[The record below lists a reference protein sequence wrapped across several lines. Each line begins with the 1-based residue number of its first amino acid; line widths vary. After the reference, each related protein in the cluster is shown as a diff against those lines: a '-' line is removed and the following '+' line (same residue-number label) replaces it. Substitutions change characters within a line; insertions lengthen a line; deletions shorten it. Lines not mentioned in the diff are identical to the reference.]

1 MVAVTAEETH
11 AAGSLAVS
19 DDPRSGAGPA
29 VRRRPELGFLLL
41 FAVFVLYLV
50 LPLAGMALFSFGDD
64 WVDTVL
70 PRRFTLEYWAA
81 AISHPLFLP
90 TFARSFIASIGTTV
104 LALALM
110 TPTLFVLHVAAP
122 RMRPFIEFVS
132 LAPFALPT
140 VVFALSLI
148 RTYSVPPLVITG
160 TPLLLILSYTV
171 VSLPFVYRSIDNS
184 LRALDTRTLYEAAQT
199 LGASRWE
206 PFFSVI
212 LPNIRRGLTAA
223 SLLVLSVTFGEYT
236 LSAFLVG
243 DAWKTSGVWIY
254 TFWDDHPHET
264 LALGVIS
271 FAITWGASLAILA
284 MMGRRTTAEVGRA

>member
-1 MVAVTAEETH
+1 MVSLSADAEVVP
-11 AAGSLAVS
+11 APSLPV
-19 DDPRSGAGPA
+19 RRRPA
-29 VRRRPELGFLLL
+29 LVRRRPEVGFLLL
-41 FAVFVLYLV
+41 FAVFTAYLI
-50 LPLAGMALFSFGDD
+50 LPLVGMALFSLGDD

-81 AISHPLFLP
+81 ALAEPLFIP
-90 TFARSFIASIGTTV
+90 TFARSLMASVGTV
-104 LALALM
+104 LLSLALM
-110 TPTLFVLHVAAP
+110 TPTLFVIHVAAP
-122 RMRPFIEFVS
+122 RLRPLIEFVS

-140 VVFALSLI
+140 VVFALALI
-148 RTYSVPPLVITG
+148 RTYSVPPFVMTG

-171 VSLPFVYRSIDNS
+171 ICLPFVYRSIDNS
-184 LRALDTRTLYEAAQT
+184 LRSLDTRTLYEAAQT

-206 PFFSVI
+206 PFRSII
-212 LPNIRRGLTAA
+212 LPNIRRGLMAA

-254 TFWDDHPHET
+254 TFWDARPHET

-271 FAITWGASLAILA
+271 FAITWGASLAILGVL
-284 MMGRRTTAEVGRA
+284 GRRTAAEVGRA

>member
-1 MVAVTAEETH
+1 MGAVTAEAEV
-11 AAGSLAVS
+11 LAT
-19 DDPRSGAGPA
+19 GPYPI
-29 VRRRPELGFLLL
+29 RRRSVAKPRRLEPGFLLL
-41 FAVFVLYLV
+41 FAVFVAYLV
-50 LPLAGMALFSFGDD
+50 LPLLGMALFSLGDD
-64 WVDTVL
+64 WVETVL
-70 PRRFTLEYWAA
+70 PRRCTLEYWAT

-90 TFARSFIASIGTTV
+90 TFTRSLVASAGTV
-104 LALALM
+104 ILSLVLM
-110 TPTLFVLHVAAP
+110 TPTLFVIHVAAP
-122 RMRPFIEFVS
+122 RLRPFIEFVS

-148 RTYSVPPLVITG
+148 RTYSVPPLVLTG

-171 VSLPFVYRSIDNS
+171 LVLPFVYRSIDNS
-184 LRALDTRTLYEAAQT
+184 LRSLDTRTLYEAAQT

-206 PFFSVI
+206 PFRSII
-212 LPNIRRGLTAA
+212 LPNIRRGLMAA

-254 TFWDDHPHET
+254 TLWNAQPHET
-264 LALGVIS
+264 MAVGVLS

-284 MMGRRTTAEVGRA
+284 VLGRQTAAEVGRA

>member
-1 MVAVTAEETH
+1 MVSVKADAEALP
-11 AAGSLAVS
+11 AA
-19 DDPRSGAGPA
+19 PIA
-29 VRRRPELGFLLL
+29 VRRPSSARPRRFELGFLLL
-41 FAVFVLYLV
+41 FSVFAAYLV
-50 LPLAGMALFSFGDD
+50 LPLLGMALFSVGDD
-64 WVDTVL
+64 WVETVL
-70 PRRFTLEYWAA
+70 PRRFTLEYWAG
-81 AISHPLFLP
+81 AIANPLFLP
-90 TFARSFIASIGTTV
+90 TFARSLAASLGTV
-104 LALALM
+104 ILSLALM

-122 RMRPFIEFVS
+122 RLRPFVEFVS

-148 RTYSVPPLVITG
+148 RTYSEPPLVLTG

-171 VSLPFVYRSIDNS
+171 LVLPFVYRSIDNS
-184 LRALDTRTLYEAAQT
+184 LRSLDTRTLYEAAQT

-206 PFFSVI
+206 PFRSII
-212 LPNIRRGLTAA
+212 LPNIRRGLAAA

-254 TFWDDHPHET
+254 TFWDANPHET
-264 LALGVIS
+264 MALGVLS

-284 MMGRRTTAEVGRA
+284 VLGRRTAAEVGRA